1 MDGMSQVSDTLADKR
16 HQKAEL
22 EHLRVFFMRWCEMH
36 RMAAANDR
44 ETPAA
49 AQALTEQALKLKEF
63 YG

>member
-1 MDGMSQVSDTLADKR
+1 MGQVSDTLADKR

-36 RMAAANDR
+36 RLIIAGDAEAK
-44 ETPAA
+44 TA
-49 AQALTEQALKLKEF
+49 AQALTEQAHKLREF